1 MVFIYS
7 IYHWPFPIKIEML
20 RNYICFTDLL
30 IHINIVF
37 GFRIIWNRVLKSIT
51 FDLEMPSDDIQNV
64 PPLSHVSFW
73 RVPSY
78 TMYSYCFLSEIGR
91 RRLLALTI
99 SRSEGKQLI
108 LAKSTWTYIH
118 AIGLIHRTVVLVLV
132 SLFSIALTTKY
143 PHQSEYSHFMA
154 VVL

>member
-1 MVFIYS
+1 MLASLPPTSFGFIYS
-7 IYHWPFPIKIEML
+7 IHHWPFPIKIEML

-51 FDLEMPSDDIQNV
+51 FDLAMPSDDIHNV
-64 PPLSHVSFW
+64 APLSHVSFW

-91 RRLLALTI
+91 RRLHFTI
-99 SRSEGKQLI
+99 NSSIIHMDLYIRNKTNTPYSGFSSSKLI
-108 LAKSTWTYIH
+108 
-118 AIGLIHRTVVLVLV
+118 
-132 SLFSIALTTKY
+132 
-143 PHQSEYSHFMA
+143 
-154 VVL
+154 